1 MRALPTKARRL
12 RVEGKDHRLSFF
24 QGKNVDRDYPL
35 LVAIVEEGSLSAAG
49 RRLKLSAPMVSKRLA
64 RLEERLGAR
73 LIQRSTRR
81 LALTD
86 VGQAF
91 YERIAAL
98 LVQAREAEAMVAG
111 RVGQVSGLLRLS
123 APTSFG
129 RLHVAPH
136 LKAFLDLHPAVQLEL
151 DLSDSYVNLLGERID
166 LAIRIGGLP
175 EKGLASEIVAP
186 NHRVICAAPDYLA
199 RHGRPETIA
208 DLADRSLLAADGQ
221 LPWRLEGPEG
231 AVQVTGHSAVRTNSS
246 EVVRELALAGAGI
259 ALRSTWD
266 VGPMLA
272 DGRLVRV
279 LDAYRGAAGVAIHAV
294 RPAAAHV
301 PPAVTAFV
309 AFLKER
315 LAYL

>member
-1 MRALPTKARRL
+1 M
-12 RVEGKDHRLSFF
+12 
-24 QGKNVDRDYPL
+24 DRDYSL

-136 LKAFLDLHPAVQLEL
+136 LKAFMDLHPAVQLEL
-151 DLSDSYVNLLGERID
+151 DLSDAYVNLLGERID
-166 LAIRIGGLP
+166 LAIRIGGAP
-175 EKGLASEIVAP
+175 DKGLVSEIVAP

-208 DLADRSLLAADGQ
+208 DLADRALLAAEGQ
-221 LPWRLEGPEG
+221 LPWRLEGREG
-231 AVQVTGHSAVRTNSS
+231 PVQVTGRSLVRTNSS
-246 EVVRELALAGAGI
+246 EVVRELVLAGAGI

-272 DGRLVRV
+272 DGRLVHV
-279 LDAYRGAAGVAIHAV
+279 LGEYRGAAGVAIHAV
-294 RPAAAHV
+294 RPAATHV
-301 PPAVTAFV
+301 PPAVMAFV
-309 AFLKER
+309 AFLKAR